1 MTEVA
6 VAGEPVLLA
15 EPVPPAEPVLP
26 AEPVPPADPVPVVER
41 LGQVSVQ
48 LFAEYGYAQTSV
60 QQIVDAA
67 GVTKGA
73 LYHYFKSKDDLLFTI
88 YDRLLAL
95 QRAHLDEIV
104 ARGLDPEQTLRL
116 VCEDVIETSID
127 GLADGTV
134 FFRSQHMLSEKR
146 QREVKQRRRDYNDAF
161 ETILDRGRDAG
172 TFRSDIPPAILI
184 AHFFSDVHYLAQW
197 YSPGGPLSKQQ
208 VATELTD
215 LYLASITQHTG
226 HQPHRGPNTEQGSSQ

>member
-1 MTEVA
+1 MAQTST
-6 VAGEPVLLA
+6 
-15 EPVPPAEPVLP
+15 
-26 AEPVPPADPVPVVER
+26 VPVVER
-41 LGQVSVQ
+41 LGRVSVE
-48 LFAEYGYAQTSV
+48 LFAQHGYAQTSV

-88 YDRLLAL
+88 YDRLLEL

-104 ARGLDPEQTLRL
+104 ARGLDAKQTLRL

-127 GLADGTV
+127 GLADGAV

-146 QREVKQRRRDYNDAF
+146 QREVKRRRREYNDAF
-161 ETILDRGRDAG
+161 EAILERGREAG
-172 TFRSDIPPAILI
+172 DFRTDIPPAILI

-208 VATELTD
+208 VATEITD
-215 LYLASITQHTG
+215 LYLASVV
-226 HQPHRGPNTEQGSSQ
+226 PPPNQNPGSPQ